1 MMIPAACRDGK
12 FFIAASCIFV
22 MSHTGP
28 LSPSR
33 EETTMIETILI
44 LSGMGMIY
52 GAWMLTRMREEIKPE
67 KEPEKDNKIDIYL

>member
-1 MMIPAACRDGK
+1 
-12 FFIAASCIFV
+12 
-22 MSHTGP
+22 
-28 LSPSR
+28 
-33 EETTMIETILI
+33 MIEAILV